1 MFLRILFAA
10 LRPSLL
16 CAEILLHEAA
26 ELRAACAGT
35 AAAAACQ
42 VEGAHM

>member
-10 LRPSLL
+10 LRPLL
-16 CAEILLHEAA
+16 LRAEVLLHEAA

-35 AAAAACQ
+35 AAAAPCQ
-42 VEGAHM
+42 VEGGHM